1 MTAILSRMVREEYS
15 AKVIYESKPERAG
28 GNLPWDY
35 FKEMMIPGQEIT
47 MWRSWSGRMSSKFK
61 AL

>member
-28 GNLPWDY
+28 GNLP
-35 FKEMMIPGQEIT
+35 
-47 MWRSWSGRMSSKFK
+47 
-61 AL
+61 